1 MSRRPVDPSSLRAL
15 RELLLELLT
24 EAELRALLHDLF
36 GRAVASALPSGT
48 TAEVFFAA
56 VDALD
61 RRGLVS
67 EKLFAQL
74 AEHAPGKLER
84 IAEVAAMWRSETEPG
99 VPSTGEVVAALE
111 ALYQVLQARELA
123 AAIAHVAE
131 RQAVYFP
138 PVYGE
143 AAGAGQ
149 TTHRLEARPG
159 DGVLYVES
167 VTTHPWAS
175 GTITTNWYALAG
187 LDLELLRARSSD
199 GSGQGWELSDACVEA
214 IDRRVEA
221 FRRWE
226 SDDVHVF
233 VGTRA
238 QLGEHTRVAA
248 WSEAKRV
255 HAARGVF
262 LRTTEGF
269 IDFLARRTL
278 GERWYTLVPPGSVLA
293 RPFA

>member
-1 MSRRPVDPSSLRAL
+1 MSRPPVDPSSLKAL

-67 EKLFAQL
+67 EKLFTQL
-74 AEHAPGKLER
+74 AEHAPGTRER
-84 IAEVAAMWRSETEPG
+84 IAEVAAMWSSETEPG
-99 VPSTGEVVAALE
+99 VPSKGEVVEALE
-111 ALYQVLQARELA
+111 TLYRVLQARELA

-138 PVYGE
+138 ASFGE
-143 AAGAGQ
+143 AAGAGR
-149 TTHRLEARPG
+149 TTHRLEARPD

-175 GTITTNWYALAG
+175 GTIETNWYALAG
-187 LDLELLRARSSD
+187 LELELLQARSAD
-199 GSGQGWELSDACVEA
+199 GVVDGWELSDACAAA
-214 IDRRVEA
+214 IERRIEV

-238 QLGEHTRVAA
+238 QLGEHARIAA
-248 WSEAKRV
+248 WSEAKRLY
-255 HAARGVF
+255 AARGVF

-269 IDFLARRTL
+269 IDFLATRAL

-293 RPFA
+293 RPLA